1 MDRNEAGEVDAGGSV
16 GAGVTGS
23 PGVKLAGAGVS
34 VGAGAYPGIAVLAFV
49 GGGAK
54 PDSSDP

>member
-1 MDRNEAGEVDAGGSV
+1 V
-16 GAGVTGS
+16 GAGVTGG

-34 VGAGAYPGIAVLAFV
+34 VGVGTYPGIVVLAFV

-54 PDSSDP
+54 PDDSDP